1 MKRLLMLIFTA
12 SLLAPSAIAQFDPE
26 GAQVISYFPHL
37 ADGGPRGQQWTTS
50 LTFVNPHLTLPAN
63 ATAYLYGDG
72 GSPLS
77 LNFGAGAVSTFTFTV
92 PPQGTVTF
100 TSTAASAT
108 TVTGWAFVSSTMPLQ
123 GVTIFRFAVNGVAQ
137 QGVAAEAT
145 APSSLFRSPA
155 TPSTGIAVANIY
167 PNVSVPLTF
176 SLIDQRG
183 VTLGASSVTVP
194 ALGHQ
199 SFTVSQLFPNLPSTF
214 HGTILAGSASP
225 GNDFVA
231 WTVSG
236 EGGTLVNYPP
246 AGLAWPVSQWER
258 IWKVWQKVLNYA
270 GTVYS
275 FNTFPQ
281 LVIDYTTT
289 SINSYADPAHN
300 QVHIFINLAELIS
313 DSDSEL
319 GFVVAH
325 EIGHVIQARVG
336 LALIPTNIELDADQ
350 YGLFLSIGAG
360 YDPYGAAGA
369 LAKLYMASG
378 QAGLVAQNFD
388 NLSTDPHGSFNNRL
402 ALIFSVMQAVCST
415 PQSQNA
421 CSQYKNL
428 VHPHLPAIAPLMV
441 TAPKPK

>member
-1 MKRLLMLIFTA
+1 MKHLLMFMFVGAILTPTA
-12 SLLAPSAIAQFDPE
+12 SAQFDPE

-37 ADGGPRGQQWTTS
+37 ADGGPRGQQWATS
-50 LTFVNPHLTLPAN
+50 LTFVNPHSTFAAN
-63 ATAYLYGDG
+63 AAVFLYSDTGA
-72 GSPLS
+72 PLS
-77 LNFGAGAVSTFTFTV
+77 LNFGVGLVSTFTFTI

-108 TVTGWAFVSSTMPLQ
+108 TVTGWAVVSSTMPLE
-123 GVTIFRFAVNGVAQ
+123 GVVVFRYSVNGVPQ
-137 QGVAAEAT
+137 QGVAAQAT
-145 APSSLFRSPA
+145 APSSQFRSPA
-155 TPSTGIAVANIY
+155 TPSTGLAVANTYSNASIQ
-167 PNVSVPLTF
+167 VSV
-176 SLIDQRG
+176 SAIDQRG
-183 VTLGASSVTVP
+183 IAVGGSSVIVP
-194 ALGHQ
+194 AFGHQ
-199 SFTVSQLFPNLPSTF
+199 AFTVSQLFPNLASTF
-214 HGTILAGSASP
+214 HGTILATAAP
-225 GNDFVA
+225 GEDFVA

-236 EGGTLVNYPP
+236 DGGTLTNYPP

-258 IWKVWQKVLNYA
+258 TWKVWQKVLNYA
-270 GTVYS
+270 ASVYPLS
-275 FNTFPQ
+275 PTPQ

-289 SINSYADPAHN
+289 TINSYADPAHN
-300 QVHIFINLAELIS
+300 QVHIFMNLAELIS
-313 DSDSEL
+313 DSESEL

-325 EIGHVIQARVG
+325 EIGHMIQARVG
-336 LALIPTNIELDADQ
+336 LAFIPTNVELDADQ
-350 YGLFLSIGAG
+350 YGLLLSIGAG

-402 ALIFSVMQAVCST
+402 ALIFSVMQAVCSS